1 MVGPAQKLPLFGKRK
16 MPLNKRVKILVRNK
30 EIRTFLQRLQRTVHG
45 SGCAALYRIFIEQTL
60 KLSYIVT
67 SEQLFLK
74 VPYLEIL
81 REVFF
86 LIRRPAA
93 VEGIGVHKGVYR
105 KKREMERAA
114 RLRDPD
120 CLVNCPVHVFRSK
133 QMIHGAENKGHIKG
147 VIVKQTKVSSLA

>member
-1 MVGPAQKLPLFGKRK
+1 MHRYRFVFWQIYSRWLDPPKSSRFSANSK
-16 MPLNKRVKILVRNK
+16 MPLNKRIKILVRNK

-45 SGCAALYRIFIEQTL
+45 SGCDALYRFFIEQTL
-60 KLSYIVT
+60 KLAYIVT
-67 SEQLFLK
+67 GEQLFLK

-114 RLRDPD
+114 RLRDPGIASSIAR
-120 CLVNCPVHVFRSK
+120 FTSS
-133 QMIHGAENKGHIKG
+133 GANR
-147 VIVKQTKVSSLA
+147 